1 MTKGKVASDKQ
12 FQPDYQRRHKGLA
25 IALRLARKE
34 AGLSQAEAAFMIS
47 SNQSFLS
54 RVERTGEI
62 DSVVLERLA
71 AVYNKP
77 VSAFKSLDFEAV
89 TRRNLNQP
97 DIPQYEGRTR
107 AEWKYFIENRR
118 WPPEQFKSTH
128 NVGLG
133 APRPGKG
140 HGPDY

>member
-1 MTKGKVASDKQ
+1 MAKGKVASNKQ
-12 FQPDYQRRHKGLA
+12 FQPDYKNRHKGLA
-25 IALRLARKE
+25 IALRRARNE

-54 RVERTGEI
+54 RVERTGEV
-62 DSVVLERLA
+62 DFVVLERLA

-77 VSAFKSLDFEAV
+77 VSSFHTLDFEAV

-107 AEWKYFIENRR
+107 AEWKYFVENRR
-118 WPPEQFKSTH
+118 WPVVPFKSTH
-128 NVGLG
+128 NVKLG
-133 APRPGKG
+133 APLPGKG
-140 HGPDY
+140 HGPDC